1 MEVTMARL
9 SAGEIDGRL
18 EELEGW
24 SREGEAI
31 AKDFERGD
39 FMGSVGLV
47 NHIAPVAEEMGHHP
61 DLAISWDTVTVTI
74 TTHSEGGLTEADF
87 DLAAKID
94 GLSC

>member
-9 SAGEIDGRL
+9 DNEEIDSRL
-18 EELEGW
+18 EGLDGW

-31 AKDFERGD
+31 TKNFERGD

-47 NHIAPVAEEMGHHP
+47 NDIAPVAEEMGHHP

-74 TTHSEGGLTEADF
+74 STHSEGGLTDSDF
-87 DLAAKID
+87 DLAGRID
-94 GLSC
+94 GLA